1 MHPRLSVLVQ
11 IDLDGRSVRLV
22 VTGDVTLTNQKAL
35 PPLVARARTV
45 LPEATI
51 TLDLS
56 AGHLVEP
63 LAVELL
69 ERHLT
74 HPALTGPPVLISPPA
89 NSSPAATVSPTPLP
103 VPRRVPASRHGPH
116 ESPRR
121 APTPGHAPARGLP
134 ATA

>member
-11 IDLDGRSVRLV
+11 IDLNGHAVALV
-22 VTGDVTLTNQKAL
+22 VTGDITLTNQKAL

-45 LPEATI
+45 FPEATI

-74 HPALTGPPVLISPPA
+74 HPAPGGPPVVLRSPVRSRRVPR
-89 NSSPAATVSPTPLP
+89 PTSPTPSGT
-103 VPRRVPASRHGPH
+103 RWSD
-116 ESPRR
+116 
-121 APTPGHAPARGLP
+121 
-134 ATA
+134 